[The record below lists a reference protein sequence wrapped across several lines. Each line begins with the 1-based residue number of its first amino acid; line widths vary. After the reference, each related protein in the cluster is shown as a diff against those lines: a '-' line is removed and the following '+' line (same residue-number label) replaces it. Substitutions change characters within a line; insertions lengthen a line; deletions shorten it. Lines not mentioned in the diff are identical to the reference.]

1 MTYYRNFFSWRFM
14 LQLQWGAPLNF
25 SVTWQWSLIFFIVII
40 NEFFTNPESVTILK
54 LFFFF
59 THGQIFVKV
68 FVCYFFAVL
77 ILFKACVLYFYQ
89 IFIFNQMIALPKLWK
104 MFFISSK
111 KLFSFSRYS
120 NFCICVFP
128 SFSPCQPLVVCN
140 MENQDTFSHIYFSNF
155 NHFKKVHTQIPHIFL
170 QTPQTP

>member
-1 MTYYRNFFSWRFM
+1 MRCASKFFSHLTM
-14 LQLQWGAPLNF
+14 ISN
-25 SVTWQWSLIFFIVII
+25 FFIVII
-40 NEFFTNPESVTILK
+40 NEFLTNPESVTILK

-104 MFFISSK
+104 MFFISSNKAFFVVEIFKFLYLHLPLFFSLSARTLFRIYTFQILTTLK
-111 KLFSFSRYS
+111 KYPHKPHTFFYKPAKTHITPFHTKN
-120 NFCICVFP
+120 NF
-128 SFSPCQPLVVCN
+128 
-140 MENQDTFSHIYFSNF
+140 
-155 NHFKKVHTQIPHIFL
+155 
-170 QTPQTP
+170 